1 MIVSDYHIKR
11 YGWRFRVYYA
21 VTTYWA
27 REIMEDLASIGCH
40 GRQLMRAKSS
50 LLSGDLN
57 TGITYSNLDT
67 RESVMVIS
75 LTSSRGGRLPRGR
88 DRAEDVSGGEEVY
101 LRALQGGNAMWNLIR
116 AFLSGKRGADLYDVM
131 TPEQKETFNKIA
143 AANGVNRRARRK
155 IERDAKKRKN
165 R

>member
-57 TGITYSNLDT
+57 TGITYSNLDK

-75 LTSSRGGRLPRGR
+75 LTSSPEEFLNSWEHEKKHLARHIERTFGIDPY
-88 DRAEDVSGGEEVY
+88 GEEAAY
-101 LRALQGGNAMWNLIR
+101 LEGTIA
-116 AFLSGKRGADLYDVM
+116 
-131 TPEQKETFNKIA
+131 QKMFP
-143 AANGVNRRARRK
+143 VARK
-155 IERDAKKRKN
+155 FICEHCKKELLCGT
-165 R
+165 

>member
-57 TGITYSNLDT
+57 TGITYSNLYK

-75 LTSSRGGRLPRGR
+75 LTSSPEEFLNSWEHEKKHLARHIE
-88 DRAEDVSGGEEVY
+88 RAFGIDPYGEEAAY
-101 LRALQGGNAMWNLIR
+101 LEGTIA
-116 AFLSGKRGADLYDVM
+116 
-131 TPEQKETFNKIA
+131 QKMFP
-143 AANGVNRRARRK
+143 VARK
-155 IERDAKKRKN
+155 FICEHCKKELLCGT
-165 R
+165 

>member
-57 TGITYSNLDT
+57 TGITYSNLDK

-75 LTSSRGGRLPRGR
+75 LTSSPEEFLNSWEHEKKHLARHIESAFRIDPY
-88 DRAEDVSGGEEVY
+88 GEEAAY
-101 LRALQGGNAMWNLIR
+101 LE
-116 AFLSGKRGADLYDVM
+116 GAIA
-131 TPEQKETFNKIA
+131 QKMFP
-143 AANGVNRRARRK
+143 VARK
-155 IERDAKKRKN
+155 FICEHCKKELLCGT
-165 R
+165 

>member
-57 TGITYSNLDT
+57 TGITYSNLDK

-75 LTSSRGGRLPRGR
+75 LTSSPEEFLNSWEHEKKHLARHIE
-88 DRAEDVSGGEEVY
+88 RAFGIDPYGEEAAY
-101 LRALQGGNAMWNLIR
+101 LEGTIAQKMFPVARK
-116 AFLSGKRGADLYDVM
+116 FLCECCRGKL
-131 TPEQKETFNKIA
+131 
-143 AANGVNRRARRK
+143 
-155 IERDAKKRKN
+155 
-165 R
+165 

>member
-57 TGITYSNLDT
+57 TGITYSNLDK

-75 LTSSRGGRLPRGR
+75 LTSSPEEFLNSWEHEKKHLARHIE
-88 DRAEDVSGGEEVY
+88 RAFGIDPYGEEAAY
-101 LRALQGGNAMWNLIR
+101 LEGTIA
-116 AFLSGKRGADLYDVM
+116 
-131 TPEQKETFNKIA
+131 QKMFP
-143 AANGVNRRARRK
+143 VARK
-155 IERDAKKRKN
+155 FICEHCKKELLCGT
-165 R
+165 

>member
-57 TGITYSNLDT
+57 TGITYSNLDK

-75 LTSSRGGRLPRGR
+75 LTSSPEEFLNSWEHEKKHFARHIE
-88 DRAEDVSGGEEVY
+88 RAFGIDPYGEEAAY
-101 LRALQGGNAMWNLIR
+101 LEGTIAQKMFPVARK
-116 AFLSGKRGADLYDVM
+116 FLCECCK
-131 TPEQKETFNKIA
+131 KELLCGT
-143 AANGVNRRARRK
+143 
-155 IERDAKKRKN
+155 
-165 R
+165 

>member
-27 REIMEDLASIGCH
+27 REIMEDLASIGCR

-57 TGITYSNLDT
+57 TGITYSNLDD

-75 LTSSRGGRLPRGR
+75 LTSSPEEFLNSWEHEKKHLARHVEHEEAAYL
-88 DRAEDVSGGEEVY
+88 EGEI
-101 LRALQGGNAMWNLIR
+101 A
-116 AFLSGKRGADLYDVM
+116 
-131 TPEQKETFNKIA
+131 QKMFR
-143 AANGVNRRARRK
+143 VARKFICEHCR
-155 IERDAKKRKN
+155 EEMLCGT
-165 R
+165 